1 MCGICGFNWSDAH
14 LIERMKAR
22 LVHRGPDDHGTYL
35 ADGISLGHRR
45 LSIIDLSE
53 AGRQPLSNEDGTV
66 WITFNG
72 EIYNQRQLR
81 EQLAAK
87 GHVFRSRTDTEAIVH
102 AYEEYGL
109 DFARHLTGMF
119 ALAIW
124 DAPRRRL
131 VLARDRLG
139 LKPLY
144 YTLEAGRLR
153 FASEIKALLADPTL
167 PRALNR
173 QGLLDL
179 LGYEFVPAPA
189 TLFEGIHKLLPG
201 CMLTLESDGRAR
213 LSRYWALEAG
223 CVEASEQALMEL
235 LERACAE
242 HTMSDVPLGAFLS
255 GGIDSSSIVSILSRT
270 VAGGLATFA
279 LGYREASFSEFE
291 YARRVAD
298 QFHTRHTELLVRPVD
313 AAAIERSVWHL
324 DEPTT
329 DPSNLPFM
337 LICAEARRHVKVCL
351 SGDGGDELLMGY
363 DRFRAS
369 QANFWLER
377 VPLPMRERLYR
388 AAIASLPDNELK
400 KGARNLIKRFL
411 QGALLSRDGEHLR
424 WQYFSDPTQMAAI
437 LQPQFLRGLDPDP
450 FAPVKRWSVHAPRER
465 GRREQYVE
473 LNTVLP
479 DSVLMKVDKMSMAC
493 GLEVRPPFLDHRVV
507 EFCYSLPSRAKLHGL
522 TTKWLLKRA
531 MRERLPPGI
540 AMRPKQGFSIP
551 MKNWIRGELLELTRD
566 EVFGSPLIGE
576 HLCREALERLW
587 REHQTRQHN
596 HSHLFWT
603 LLNLALWERQLLRG
617 HTPAPGNARDSAGS
631 TRLEPKHIQLSADGS
646 RAIPSAG
653 VVTARA
659 HVDLAVGNRRHG
671 EFDGIARSAG
681 A

>member
-1 MCGICGFNWSDAH
+1 MCGICGFNWTDER
-14 LIERMKAR
+14 LIEAMKAR
-22 LVHRGPDDHGTYL
+22 LVHRGPDDHGSYV

-45 LSIIDLSE
+45 LSIVDLSD

-72 EIYNQRQLR
+72 EIYNHLELR
-81 EQLAAK
+81 STLEAK
-87 GHVFRSRTDTEAIVH
+87 GHRFRSRSDTEAIVH

-144 YTLEAGRLR
+144 YTLAEGRLR

-167 PRALNR
+167 PRALHR

-189 TLFEGIHKLLPG
+189 TLFEGVRKLLPG
-201 CMLTLESDGRAR
+201 CVLVLEADGRAR
-213 LSRYWALEAG
+213 LSRYWSLER
-223 CVEASEQALMEL
+223 CEVEATEEALAEV

-255 GGIDSSSIVSILSRT
+255 GGIDSSTVVSVLSRSIPT
-270 VAGGLATFA
+270 ALQTFA
-279 LGYREASFSEFE
+279 LGYREASFSELE
-291 YARRVAD
+291 YARSVAEH
-298 QFHTRHTELLVRPVD
+298 FHTRHTELLVRPVD
-313 AAAIERSVWHL
+313 AAAIERSVWYL

-337 LICAEARRHVKVCL
+337 LICAEARRFVKVCL

-369 QANFWLER
+369 KANSWLER
-377 VPLPMRERLYR
+377 LPLPQRQRLYR
-388 AAIASLPDNELK
+388 AAVARLPDNELK
-400 KGARNLIKRFL
+400 KGASNVAKRFL
-411 QGALLSRDGEHLR
+411 QGAMLSPDGEHIR
-424 WQYFSDPTQMAAI
+424 WQYFTDPVQTAAI
-437 LQPQFLRGLDPDP
+437 FKSEFLQDLDTDP
-450 FAPVKRWSVHAPRER
+450 FTPVKRWSSQAPRER
-465 GRREQYVE
+465 GLREQYVE

-507 EFCYSLPSRAKLHGL
+507 EFCYSLPTRAKLRGL
-522 TTKWLLKRA
+522 TTKWLLKQA

-540 AMRPKQGFSIP
+540 AMRAKQGFSIP
-551 MKNWIRGELLELTRD
+551 MKNWIRGELLQLTRD
-566 EVFGSPLIGE
+566 EVFSSPLIGE
-576 HLCREALERLW
+576 HFRREALERLW
-587 REHQTRQHN
+587 QEHQARRHN

-603 LLNLALWERQLLRG
+603 LLNLALWERQLLRAG
-617 HTPAPGNARDSAGS
+617 TPGEASGAAPAAGPARTAESSALLQAAS
-631 TRLEPKHIQLSADGS
+631 
-646 RAIPSAG
+646 
-653 VVTARA
+653 
-659 HVDLAVGNRRHG
+659 
-671 EFDGIARSAG
+671 
-681 A
+681 

>member
-1 MCGICGFNWSDAH
+1 MCGICGFNWSDEH
-14 LIERMKAR
+14 LIERMKER
-22 LVHRGPDDHGTYL
+22 LVHRGPDDHGTYV
-35 ADGISLGHRR
+35 AEGISLGHRR
-45 LSIIDLSE
+45 LSIVDLSE
-53 AGRQPLSNEDGTV
+53 AGRQPLSNEDGSV

-72 EIYNQRQLR
+72 EIYNHQELR
-81 EQLAAK
+81 SRLRAK
-87 GHVFRSRTDTEAIVH
+87 GHVFRSRTDTETIVH

-109 DFARHLTGMF
+109 DFVKHLTGMF

-144 YTLEAGRLR
+144 YTLTDGRLR

-167 PRALNR
+167 PRAVHG

-189 TLFEGIHKLLPG
+189 TLFDGIHKLLPG
-201 CMLTLESDGRAR
+201 CLLTLEADGSTRM
-213 LSRYWALEAG
+213 SRYWSLEPKEIEPDEEALAD
-223 CVEASEQALMEL
+223 L
-235 LERACAE
+235 LESACAA

-255 GGIDSSSIVSILSRT
+255 GGIDSSTVVSFLSHSLP
-270 VAGGLATFA
+270 VGLQTFA
-279 LGYREASFSEFE
+279 LGYREATFSEFD
-291 YARRVAD
+291 YARTVAEH
-298 QFHTRHTELLVRPVD
+298 FHTRHTELLVQPVD

-337 LICAEARRHVKVCL
+337 LICAEARRYVKVCL

-369 QANFWLER
+369 KANSWLER
-377 VPLPMRERLYR
+377 LPVPLRRLLYR
-388 AAIASLPDNELK
+388 SAIACLPDNERK
-400 KGARNLIKRFL
+400 KGASNVVKRFL
-411 QGALLSRDGEHLR
+411 QGALLSGDGEHLR
-424 WQYFSDPTQMAAI
+424 WQYFSDPGQTAEI
-437 LQPQFLRGLDPDP
+437 FEPEFLRGLDTDP
-450 FAPVKRWSVHAPRER
+450 FAPVKRWSSQAPRER
-465 GRREQYVE
+465 GLREQYVE

-507 EFCYSLPSRAKLHGL
+507 EFCYSLPTSAKLRGL
-522 TTKWLLKRA
+522 TTKWLLKHT

-566 EVFGSPLIGE
+566 EVFSSRLIAE
-576 HLCREALERLW
+576 HFRREALERLW
-587 REHQTRQHN
+587 QEHQTRRHN

-617 HTPAPGNARDSAGS
+617 NTA
-631 TRLEPKHIQLSADGS
+631 
-646 RAIPSAG
+646 PSAQPVREAAG
-653 VVTARA
+653 TAPSFATPPIHSESGPVLQAVT
-659 HVDLAVGNRRHG
+659 
-671 EFDGIARSAG
+671 
-681 A
+681 

>member
-1 MCGICGFNWSDAH
+1 MCGICGFNWNDER
-14 LIERMKAR
+14 LIERMKSR
-22 LVHRGPDDHGTYL
+22 LVHRGPDDHGSYV
-35 ADGISLGHRR
+35 AEGVSLGHRR
-45 LSIIDLSE
+45 LSIVDLSE

-72 EIYNQRQLR
+72 EIYNHLELR
-81 EQLAAK
+81 ARLRSK
-87 GHVFRSRTDTEAIVH
+87 GHVFRSRSDTEAIVH

-144 YTLEAGRLR
+144 YTFKDGRLR

-167 PRALNR
+167 PRELHR

-201 CMLTLESDGRAR
+201 CLLTLEADGRAR
-213 LSRYWALEAG
+213 LTRYWSLEPKEIEPAEDALT
-223 CVEASEQALMEL
+223 EL
-235 LERACAE
+235 LEGACAE

-255 GGIDSSSIVSILSRT
+255 GGIDSSTVVSFLSRSLP
-270 VAGGLATFA
+270 AGLQTFA
-279 LGYREASFSEFE
+279 LGYREASFSELD
-291 YARRVAD
+291 YARSVAEH
-298 QFHTRHTELLVRPVD
+298 FHTRHTELLVRPVD
-313 AAAIERSVWHL
+313 AQAIERSVWHL

-337 LICAEARRHVKVCL
+337 LICAEARRYVKVCL

-369 QANFWLER
+369 KANSWLER
-377 VPLPMRERLYR
+377 LPLPQRHRLYR
-388 AAIASLPDNELK
+388 ALVACLPDNELK
-400 KGARNLIKRFL
+400 KGASNILKRFL
-411 QGALLSRDGEHLR
+411 QGALLSADGEHIR
-424 WQYFSDPTQMAAI
+424 WQYFSDPAQTVEI
-437 LQPQFLRGLDPDP
+437 LKAEFLHDLDTDP
-450 FAPVKRWSVHAPRER
+450 FTPVKRWSSQAPQER
-465 GRREQYVE
+465 GLREQYVE

-507 EFCYSLPSRAKLHGL
+507 EFCYSLPTDAKLHGL
-522 TTKWLLKRA
+522 TTKWLLKHA

-540 AMRPKQGFSIP
+540 AMRAKQGFSIP

-566 EVFGSPLIGE
+566 EVFSSPLIAD
-576 HLCREALERLW
+576 HFRRDALERLW
-587 REHQTRQHN
+587 REHQARRHN

-603 LLNLALWERQLLRG
+603 LLNLALWERLLLRG
-617 HTPAPGNARDSAGS
+617 GLP
-631 TRLEPKHIQLSADGS
+631 E
-646 RAIPSAG
+646 
-653 VVTARA
+653 
-659 HVDLAVGNRRHG
+659 
-671 EFDGIARSAG
+671 EAG
-681 A
+681 APTSAATSPAMHSEPRPVLQAAS

>member
-1 MCGICGFNWSDAH
+1 MLPLHGRKARAILAIPQAALDDLRRLKGGVMCGICGFNWTDER
-14 LIERMKAR
+14 LIEAMKAR
-22 LVHRGPDDHGTYL
+22 LVHRGPDDHGSYV

-45 LSIIDLSE
+45 LSIVDLSD

-72 EIYNQRQLR
+72 EIYNHLDLR
-81 EQLAAK
+81 SRLEAK
-87 GHVFRSRTDTEAIVH
+87 GHLFRSRSDTEAIVH

-124 DAPRRRL
+124 DAPRQRL

-144 YTLEAGRLR
+144 YTLAEGRLR
-153 FASEIKALLADPTL
+153 FASEIKALLADPAL
-167 PRALNR
+167 PKALYR

-189 TLFEGIHKLLPG
+189 TLFEGVRKLLPG
-201 CMLTLESDGRAR
+201 CLLVLEADGRAR
-213 LSRYWALEAG
+213 LSRYWSLERREVEPTEEALT
-223 CVEASEQALMEL
+223 EL
-235 LERACAE
+235 LECACAG

-255 GGIDSSSIVSILSRT
+255 GGIDSSTVVSFLSRSLPT
-270 VAGGLATFA
+270 ALMTFA
-279 LGYREASFSEFE
+279 LGYREASFSELE
-291 YARRVAD
+291 YARSVAEH
-298 QFHTRHTELLVRPVD
+298 FHTRHTELLVEPVD

-337 LICAEARRHVKVCL
+337 LICMQARRYVKVCL

-369 QANFWLER
+369 KANSWLER
-377 VPLPMRERLYR
+377 LPLPQRQRLYR
-388 AAIASLPDNELK
+388 AAVACLSDNELK
-400 KGARNLIKRFL
+400 KGASNIVKRFL
-411 QGALLSRDGEHLR
+411 QGALLSPDGEHIR
-424 WQYFSDPTQMAAI
+424 WQYFTDPAQRAAI
-437 LQPQFLRGLDPDP
+437 LKPEFLRDLDTDP
-450 FAPVKRWSVHAPRER
+450 FAPVKRWSSQAPRER
-465 GRREQYVE
+465 GLREQYVE

-507 EFCYSLPSRAKLHGL
+507 EFCYSLPTSAKLHGL

-540 AMRPKQGFSIP
+540 AMRAKQGFSIP

-566 EVFGSPLIGE
+566 EVFTSPLIGE
-576 HLCREALERLW
+576 HFRREALERLW
-587 REHQTRQHN
+587 SEHQARQHN

-617 HTPAPGNARDSAGS
+617 GASVG
-631 TRLEPKHIQLSADGS
+631 
-646 RAIPSAG
+646 PSA
-653 VVTARA
+653 AAPPAAPAMLSEPRPLLQA
-659 HVDLAVGNRRHG
+659 A
-671 EFDGIARSAG
+671 S
-681 A
+681 

>member
-1 MCGICGFNWSDAH
+1 MCGICGFNWSDER

-22 LVHRGPDDHGTYL
+22 LVHRGPDDHGSYV
-35 ADGISLGHRR
+35 AEGVSLGHRR
-45 LSIIDLSE
+45 LSIVDLSE

-72 EIYNQRQLR
+72 EIYNHLELR
-81 EQLAAK
+81 SRLEAK
-87 GHVFRSRTDTEAIVH
+87 GHVFRSRTDTEAVVH

-124 DAPRRRL
+124 DARRRRL

-144 YTLEAGRLR
+144 YAFDGTRLR

-167 PRALNR
+167 PRSLNR

-179 LGYEFVPAPA
+179 LGYEFVPAPE
-189 TLFEGIHKLLPG
+189 TLFAGVRKLLPG
-201 CMLTLESDGRAR
+201 CLLTLQDGHAR
-213 LSRYWALEAG
+213 LSRYWSLEPREVEPDAEALA
-223 CVEASEQALMEL
+223 AL
-235 LERACAE
+235 LETACAE

-255 GGIDSSSIVSILSRT
+255 GGVDSSTVVSFLSRT
-270 VAGGLATFA
+270 LPAGLQTFA
-279 LGYREASFSEFE
+279 LGYREASFSELG
-291 YARRVAD
+291 YARIVAEH
-298 QFHTRHTELLVRPVD
+298 FHTRHTELLVRPVD

-337 LICAEARRHVKVCL
+337 LICAEARRYVKVCL

-369 QANFWLER
+369 KANSWLER
-377 VPLPMRERLYR
+377 LPLPQRQRLYR
-388 AAIASLPDNELK
+388 AAVACLPDNERK
-400 KGARNLIKRFL
+400 KGASNVLKRFL
-411 QGALLSRDGEHLR
+411 QGALLNADGEHIR
-424 WQYFSDPTQMAAI
+424 WQYFSDPAQTAAI
-437 LQPQFLRGLDPDP
+437 LEPEFLRGLDTDP
-450 FAPVKRWSVHAPRER
+450 FTPIKRWSAQAPRER
-465 GRREQYVE
+465 GLREQYVE

-507 EFCYSLPSRAKLHGL
+507 EFCYSLPSSAKLRGL
-522 TTKWLLKRA
+522 TTKWLLKSA

-551 MKNWIRGELLELTRD
+551 MKNWIRGELQTLTRD
-566 EVFGSPLIGE
+566 EVFSSGLIGE
-576 HLCREALERLW
+576 HFRRQALERLW
-587 REHQTRQHN
+587 REHQERRHN

-603 LLNLALWERQLLRG
+603 LLNLALWERLLLRG
-617 HTPAPGNARDSAGS
+617 SAREDTAPTFTAS
-631 TRLEPKHIQLSADGS
+631 THPPTHLRPRPVLQAAS
-646 RAIPSAG
+646 
-653 VVTARA
+653 
-659 HVDLAVGNRRHG
+659 
-671 EFDGIARSAG
+671 
-681 A
+681 

>member
-1 MCGICGFNWSDAH
+1 MCGICGFNWSDEL

-22 LVHRGPDDHGTYL
+22 LVHRGPDDHGSYV
-35 ADGISLGHRR
+35 AEGVSLGHRR
-45 LSIIDLSE
+45 LSIVDLSE
-53 AGRQPLSNEDGTV
+53 AGRQPLCNEDGAV

-72 EIYNQRQLR
+72 EIYNHLQLR
-81 EQLAAK
+81 SRLEAK

-144 YTLEAGRLR
+144 YTLEGKRLR

-167 PRALNR
+167 ARTLNR

-201 CMLTLESDGRAR
+201 CLLILEADGSNR
-213 LSRYWALEAG
+213 LSRYWSLEPKDIEPREEALA
-223 CVEASEQALMEL
+223 AL
-235 LERACAE
+235 LESACAD

-255 GGIDSSSIVSILSRT
+255 GGVDSSTVVSFLTRSLP
-270 VAGGLATFA
+270 AGLQTFA
-279 LGYREASFSEFE
+279 LGYREASFSELG
-291 YARRVAD
+291 YARLVAEH
-298 QFHTRHTELLVRPVD
+298 FHTRHTELLVQPVD
-313 AAAIERSVWHL
+313 AAAIERAVWHL

-337 LICAEARRHVKVCL
+337 LICAEARRYVKVCL

-369 QANFWLER
+369 KANSWLER
-377 VPLPMRERLYR
+377 LPLPQRQRLYR
-388 AAIASLPDNELK
+388 AAVACLPDNELK
-400 KGARNLIKRFL
+400 KGAINVLKRFL
-411 QGALLSRDGEHLR
+411 QGALLSADGEHIR
-424 WQYFSDPTQMAAI
+424 WQYFTDPAQTAAI
-437 LQPQFLRGLDPDP
+437 LQPEFLRDLDRDP
-450 FAPVKRWSVHAPRER
+450 FAPVKRWSAQAPRER
-465 GRREQYVE
+465 GLREQYVE

-507 EFCYSLPSRAKLHGL
+507 EFCYSLPTRAKLRGL
-522 TTKWLLKRA
+522 TTKWLLKSA
-531 MRERLPPGI
+531 MRERLPHGI

-551 MKNWIRGELLELTRD
+551 MKNWIRGELAALTRD
-566 EVFGSPLIGE
+566 EVFSSRLIGE
-576 HLCREALERLW
+576 HFRREALDRLW
-587 REHQTRQHN
+587 REHQTRRHN

-603 LLNLALWERQLLRG
+603 LLNLALWERMLLRG
-617 HTPAPGNARDSAGS
+617 GVPEEDASAAEPAADLSPRPAPRPVFQAAY
-631 TRLEPKHIQLSADGS
+631 
-646 RAIPSAG
+646 
-653 VVTARA
+653 
-659 HVDLAVGNRRHG
+659 
-671 EFDGIARSAG
+671 
-681 A
+681 

>member
-1 MCGICGFNWSDAH
+1 MCGICGFSWRDER

-22 LVHRGPDDHGTYL
+22 LVHRGPDDHGTYV
-35 ADGISLGHRR
+35 ADGVSLGHRR
-45 LSIIDLSE
+45 LSIVDLSE

-72 EIYNQRQLR
+72 EIYNHQELR
-81 EQLAAK
+81 SRLESR

-109 DFARHLTGMF
+109 EFARHLTGMF

-144 YTLEAGRLR
+144 YTLEDGKLR
-153 FASEIKALLADPTL
+153 FASEIKALLVDPTL
-167 PRALNR
+167 TRALHG

-189 TLFEGIHKLLPG
+189 TLFEGVRKLLPG
-201 CMLTLESDGRAR
+201 CLLTLEADGRAR
-213 LSRYWALEAG
+213 ITRYWSLEQKEIEPDGEALA
-223 CVEASEQALMEL
+223 EL
-235 LERACAE
+235 LEGACAD

-255 GGIDSSSIVSILSRT
+255 GGIDSSTVVSFLSRSLP
-270 VAGGLATFA
+270 AGLQTFA
-279 LGYREASFSEFE
+279 LGYKEASFSELD
-291 YARRVAD
+291 YARMVAEH
-298 QFHTRHTELLVRPVD
+298 FHTRHTELLVRPVT

-337 LICAEARRHVKVCL
+337 LICSEARRYVKVCL

-369 QANFWLER
+369 KANSWLER
-377 VPLPMRERLYR
+377 LPLPQRHRLYR
-388 AAIASLPDNELK
+388 AAVACLPDNELK
-400 KGARNLIKRFL
+400 KGPSNIVKRFL
-411 QGALLSRDGEHLR
+411 QGALLSADGEHIR
-424 WQYFSDPTQMAAI
+424 WQYFTDPAQTAEI
-437 LQPQFLRGLDPDP
+437 FKPEFLQDLDTDP
-450 FAPVKRWSVHAPRER
+450 FAPVKRWSSQAPKER
-465 GRREQYVE
+465 GLREQYVE

-507 EFCYSLPSRAKLHGL
+507 EFCYSLPTSLKLHGL
-522 TTKWLLKRA
+522 TTKWLLKQA

-551 MKNWIRGELLELTRD
+551 MKNWIRGELYELTRD
-566 EVFGSPLIGE
+566 EVFSSPLIAQ
-576 HLCREALERLW
+576 HFRRDALERLW
-587 REHQTRQHN
+587 SEHQGRRHN

-603 LLNLALWERQLLRG
+603 LLNLAIWERQLLRG
-617 HTPAPGNARDSAGS
+617 DAAPIADTAPEAASAPTPPATLTANS
-631 TRLEPKHIQLSADGS
+631 ES
-646 RAIPSAG
+646 RSVLQAAS
-653 VVTARA
+653 
-659 HVDLAVGNRRHG
+659 
-671 EFDGIARSAG
+671 
-681 A
+681 